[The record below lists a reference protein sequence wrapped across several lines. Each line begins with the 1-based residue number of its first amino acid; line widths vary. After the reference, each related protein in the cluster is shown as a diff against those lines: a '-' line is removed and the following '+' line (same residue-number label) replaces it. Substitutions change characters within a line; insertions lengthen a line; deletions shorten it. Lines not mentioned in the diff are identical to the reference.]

1 MKLLTSTG
9 KITPPSS
16 HLLHS
21 YFHTSLYFVILFF
34 WPNSFLHVHINL
46 LPLTF
51 FLYLFHPNCLL
62 FGFSHLF
69 SFLIFYPLPFLFFF
83 SFFFLSFPFP
93 FFFFFFTSLFLFFVE
108 WGECKDGPYNVV
120 IFTFTTFLFQIH
132 RTYLSHH
139 LPKEL
144 LLLLLS
150 FLHILGALSTSYN
163 TLWFIYC
170 NIWGSCHLL

>member
-1 MKLLTSTG
+1 MELNTTVGLLAGNLKIMKLLTSTG

-108 WGECKDGPYNVV
+108 RGECKDGPYNVV
-120 IFTFTTFLFQIH
+120 VTCYIYIY
-132 RTYLSHH
+132 YLPFSD
-139 LPKEL
+139 
-144 LLLLLS
+144 
-150 FLHILGALSTSYN
+150 TSY
-163 TLWFIYC
+163 LFK
-170 NIWGSCHLL
+170 SSPS